1 MDKSL
6 IRSEPFL
13 GNTKTIVGDKMADLV
28 LETLGKVYIKF
39 GRSTRLLNDL
49 FTLLDK
55 STTNTEDIRS
65 KIIIVNSEQELRD
78 LEYPGDGYFIYNTLT
93 SILYLSYQREYVPLV
108 NASDYKEGAFVK
120 KSGDIMSGPL
130 EIDTSSSPLIIA
142 SKALVNNLN
151 VELLNG
157 YGSDDFAK
165 KRIDEIITGSW
176 TFQNL
181 CTSENNWIFKDNIR
195 LYKDIVS
202 SGSISTP
209 EFASGFAGYGWRLDG
224 DTNTLTIDYLVVR
237 KAMKVFEMVI
247 NQISATNGSLW
258 VSNSSKCASAKQ
270 PIIVNSDG
278 VIYGETDSNNSSIKV
293 EFDSSSKQFSNLRS
307 GEYYIFE
314 GVSGGTT
321 AVTVNGRNLST
332 PSKFGTTTVFKK
344 HYYLFYINDQEGL
357 ANSGLVNNMSDL
369 YNAAL
374 SDTNPLSNYV
384 SIYNTGLKDGLNVDV
399 EFPAYVNNQL
409 VYIKT
414 YYKYFGAVSD
424 TTINNNYWIIET
436 DEESYPLFKR
446 GDIVRCQKYSEGN
459 IKYYDALVL
468 TQLTGRRF
476 LMQKA
481 TSVFDI
487 YTEISYGDDGSVES
501 MTEEINK
508 TQYEKNTSEKLND
521 GNVLDNPAEKDN
533 MIQIG
538 NIENID
544 RQNAIYLTST
554 DDQSPYIDIISGLN
568 RPDYSVIYNAP
579 KYVKYVTTD
588 PDTKH
593 RKSYYVSEVKGGLL
607 LGLMAIT
614 NDNVLQGIV
623 SEILGEGNIY
633 DVNDPTKVIGRRKY
647 LYGYDYPTSVNSCL
661 IQKEDGLDKYEYIK
675 TTKVRLGRLD
685 GIYNS
690 MFGNNQ
696 PHGFG
701 LYGENVFLTGEF
713 YLNNG
718 TSMADIA
725 NDYIYF
731 GTSIEEI
738 NTEIGNLKNSLN
750 EIPSIDSIYKDMEKA
765 GILIDTNK
773 NQVIIFGDRVGIST
787 GLDEDGN
794 YVFGTLFDDNKII
807 AERINLGRLYLTSG
821 VLPDPIG
828 TFKEISPIKDEVVID
843 DTEYNKEIAYNGF
856 EEAKYNGKNQI
867 VLGYGE
873 GKLFANP
880 FKISVP
886 YEIYPLTITNADNTQ
901 STVEEYDVKFSVF
914 EPTYYYRYYSPGQTD
929 YMGYKITPDLYYI
942 SPDTVQHYVSIIVE
956 YEDSDGKTHRIISS
970 KSKKDLDLKESL
982 LNFDVIYDETLED
995 LDGYFSSFLFGGG
1008 YSYTSDGNDLKKSS
1022 FVFKRVNGVT
1032 KYTISVESGFLKKK
1046 NTDNHYEMNFTG
1058 GAGFLI
1064 GNPSIYKSDIDD
1076 GSTDALYY
1084 TTLRSSFYDE
1094 NSSYGNIISGD
1105 AALTMSTYISSEGIL
1120 TGSST
1125 DQYVNITRDE
1135 FRVQYYGT
1143 GLLVNSDGIYYRSD
1157 DSSEWLILTK
1167 K

>member
-55 STTNTEDIRS
+55 STANAEDIRS
-65 KIIIVNSEQELRD
+65 KIIIVNNEQELKD

-93 SILYLSYQREYVPLV
+93 SVLYLSYQREYVPLV
-108 NASDYKEGAFVK
+108 NASDYKGGTFVK
-120 KSGDIMSGPL
+120 KSGDTMSGPL
-130 EIDTSSSPLIIA
+130 EINTSSSPLVIA

-151 VELLNG
+151 VEFLNG
-157 YGSDDFAK
+157 YGSENFAK

-181 CTSENNWIFKDNIR
+181 CTSENNWIFKNNVR

-224 DTNTLTIDYLVVR
+224 NTNTLTIDYLVVR

-270 PIIVNSDG
+270 PIIVASSG
-278 VIYGETDSNNSSIKV
+278 IIYGETDSNNNSIKV
-293 EFDSSSKQFSNLRS
+293 EFDSSSKQFSNLKS

-314 GVSGGTT
+314 GVSGG
-321 AVTVNGRNLST
+321 VNTVIIPGSNLSA
-332 PSKFGTTTVFKK
+332 PSKIGTSTRFKE
-344 HYYLFYINDQEGL
+344 HYYLFYINDSEGL
-357 ANSGLVNNMSDL
+357 ASSGLINSMSDL

-384 SIYNTGLKDGLNVDV
+384 TIYNTGLKDELNVDV

-414 YYKYFGAVSD
+414 YYKYFGAISS
-424 TTINNNYWIIET
+424 TTVNNNYWIIEI
-436 DEESYPLFKR
+436 DEESYPLFKQ

-468 TQLTGRRF
+468 TQLTSRKF

-508 TQYEKNTSEKLND
+508 TQYEKTSTGDLDDES
-521 GNVLDNPAEKDN
+521 VLDDPAEKDN

-568 RPDYSVIYNAP
+568 RPDYSVIYNTP
-579 KYVKYVTTD
+579 KYIKYITTD
-588 PDTKH
+588 PNTKH
-593 RKSYYVSEVKGGLL
+593 KRSYYVSTVSGGVR
-607 LGLMAIT
+607 LGKFQLDQNT
-614 NDNVLQGIV
+614 NEIIQKVDDNA
-623 SEILGEGNIY
+623 
-633 DVNDPTKVIGRRKY
+633 IGRFTI

-661 IQKEDGLDKYEYIK
+661 IQKENGLDKYEYTK
-675 TTKVRLGRLD
+675 TTRVRLGKLD

-690 MFGNNQ
+690 MLGNNQ
-696 PHGFG
+696 PYGFG

-718 TSMADIA
+718 TSMVDIA
-725 NDYIYF
+725 NGYISL
-731 GTSIEEI
+731 GNSIEDLR
-738 NTEIGNLKNSLN
+738 NTIEAMPKLEDVTEALGAAGLY
-750 EIPSIDSIYKDMEKA
+750 IDTTNNKVIIYGDQI
-765 GILIDTNK
+765 GILTTKPPEGETPNFTALFQEGKILANYID
-773 NQVIIFGDRVGIST
+773 
-787 GLDEDGN
+787 
-794 YVFGTLFDDNKII
+794 
-807 AERINLGRLYLTSG
+807 LGRLHLSSG
-821 VLPDPIG
+821 VLPEEEDTYTSFECTSWEYNTNGEDNYYSTIKGEDPSELKLRVTPTYSYQTNVEGKILCGYENNEYVNYPFRANATFHIPTITIDGSPDPLEEFEVKFALFDPSISVIRTDLIG
-828 TFKEISPIKDEVVID
+828 TGSPLYSGNWYGYRYVSLTVSYQSGGKTYKVICPHSKKDI
-843 DTEYNKEIAYNGF
+843 N
-856 EEAKYNGKNQI
+856 
-867 VLGYGE
+867 
-873 GKLFANP
+873 
-880 FKISVP
+880 
-886 YEIYPLTITNADNTQ
+886 NADNN
-901 STVEEYDVKFSVF
+901 
-914 EPTYYYRYYSPGQTD
+914 
-929 YMGYKITPDLYYI
+929 L
-942 SPDTVQHYVSIIVE
+942 
-956 YEDSDGKTHRIISS
+956 DSS
-970 KSKKDLDLKESL
+970 
-982 LNFDVIYDETLED
+982 VIYDQSLID
-995 LDGYFSSFLFGGG
+995 LDNYYDESIEAGK
-1008 YSYTSDGNDLKKSS
+1008 TSKGSQTSLKKYN
-1022 FVFKRVNGVT
+1022 FIFTRIKDVED
-1032 KYTISVESGFLKKK
+1032 YTISVETGFLILQQVESSLAWTAMC
-1046 NTDNHYEMNFTG
+1046 NG
-1058 GAGFLI
+1058 VGILI
-1064 GNPSIYKSDIDD
+1064 GNPTIYTSDFPSDFVD
-1076 GSTDALYY
+1076 GYSM
-1084 TTLRSSFYDE
+1084 TTYNNMYRMFYD
-1094 NSSYGNIISGD
+1094 SSLANYYNEVYKNITAGSS
-1105 AALTMSTYISSEGIL
+1105 ALTMSTY
-1120 TGSST
+1120 
-1125 DQYVNITRDE
+1125 
-1135 FRVQYYGT
+1135 
-1143 GLLVNSDGIYYRSD
+1143 VNSDGVLIGSSLDQYVRIARNEFRALYYGTEFVINKDEIKYRIQGGD
-1157 DSSEWLILTK
+1157 WINLGLNI
-1167 K
+1167 

>member
-78 LEYPGDGYFIYNTLT
+78 LEYPGDGYFVYNTLT

-120 KSGDIMSGPL
+120 KSGDTMSGPL
-130 EIDTSSSPLIIA
+130 EINTSSSPLIIA

-151 VELLNG
+151 VEFLNG

-237 KAMKVFEMVI
+237 KAMRVFEMVI

-258 VSNSSKCASAKQ
+258 VSNSSKCASARQ
-270 PIIVNSDG
+270 PIIVDSNG
-278 VIYGETDSNNSSIKV
+278 VIYGETDSNNNSIKV

-314 GVSGGTT
+314 GVPGG
-321 AVTVNGRNLST
+321 VNTVIMPGSNLST
-332 PSKFGTTTVFKK
+332 PSKIGTSTRFRE
-344 HYYLFYINDQEGL
+344 HYYLFYINDPEGL
-357 ANSGLVNNMSDL
+357 ASSGLVNSMSDL

-384 SIYNTGLKDGLNVDV
+384 TIYNTGLKDGLNVDA

-414 YYKYFGAVSD
+414 YYKYFGVVSAV
-424 TTINNNYWIIET
+424 NNNYWIIET
-436 DEESYPLFKR
+436 DEESYPLFKQ

-468 TQLTGRRF
+468 TQLTSRKF

-508 TQYEKNTSEKLND
+508 TQYEKTSTGDLDDES
-521 GNVLDNPAEKDN
+521 VLDDPAEKDD

-568 RPDYSVIYNAP
+568 RPDYSVIYNIP

-588 PDTKH
+588 PDTK
-593 RKSYYVSEVKGGLL
+593 RRRSYYVSTVSGGVR
-607 LGLMAIT
+607 LGKFQLDQNT
-614 NDNVLQGIV
+614 NEIV
-623 SEILGEGNIY
+623 QKVDDS
-633 DVNDPTKVIGRRKY
+633 VIGRFSI

-661 IQKEDGLDKYEYIK
+661 IQKENGLDKYEYTK

-696 PHGFG
+696 PYGFG

-718 TSMADIA
+718 TSMVEIA
-725 NDYIYF
+725 NDYISLQNGY
-731 GTSIEEI
+731 
-738 NTEIGNLKNSLN
+738 NTTKITVEQL
-750 EIPSIDSIYKDMEKA
+750 EKWA
-765 GILIDTNK
+765 NG
-773 NQVIIFGDRVGIST
+773 
-787 GLDEDGN
+787 EDGTG
-794 YVFGTLFDDNKII
+794 YSKLMSEKSVKGMLESSGLHLTKDDGGRGIAILYGDQVKILTGWDGKNPEYAAI
-807 AERINLGRLYLTSG
+807 FQNGKILAERIDLGNLILQNGS
-821 VLPDPIG
+821 LPDIG
-828 TFKEISPIKDEVVID
+828 EF
-843 DTEYNKEIAYNGF
+843 TEYSCKSYSYTE
-856 EEAKYNGKNQI
+856 
-867 VLGYGE
+867 
-873 GKLFANP
+873 
-880 FKISVP
+880 
-886 YEIYPLTITNADNTQ
+886 
-901 STVEEYDVKFSVF
+901 STVKSTSDIPIFGSLSTGTIVMANSEDATPSTSATYTIESSDNPISMKFSIFCVRNNNTETDF
-914 EPTYYYRYYSPGQTD
+914 KMIEAHKVNNPGSISWDAATCRRYCSVSVSYV
-929 YMGYKITPDLYYI
+929 
-942 SPDTVQHYVSIIVE
+942 DTS
-956 YEDSDGKTHRIISS
+956 GKTHVMICKDSLKDVEIYSDDILSEVDKSLVDLNNFFGETFNIRSDYGTVTGTTFDRAVRKYNFSFSTIPSVTEYTIRVSGGVVRTVKYRTTSGGADDPVQVVPTRII
-970 KSKKDLDLKESL
+970 
-982 LNFDVIYDETLED
+982 
-995 LDGYFSSFLFGGG
+995 DGVGL
-1008 YSYTSDGNDLKKSS
+1008 
-1022 FVFKRVNGVT
+1022 
-1032 KYTISVESGFLKKK
+1032 
-1046 NTDNHYEMNFTG
+1046 M
-1058 GAGFLI
+1058 I
-1064 GNPSIYKSDIDD
+1064 GNPSLYPSDITSIPDTD
-1076 GSTDALYY
+1076 GTSGYNSYSEKFSNTGYNY
-1084 TTLRSSFYDE
+1084 SS
-1094 NSSYGNIISGD
+1094 IIKYSEVY
-1105 AALTMSTYISSEGIL
+1105 TYITPEGIL
-1120 TGSST
+1120 SGSSPDSYMQVT
-1125 DQYVNITRDE
+1125 SEYFTASYGGNE
-1135 FRVQYYGT
+1135 FVVDT
-1143 GLLVNSDGIYYRSD
+1143 NGIRYRIKGGN
-1157 DSSEWLILTK
+1157 WK
-1167 K
+1167 NFN